1 MKQDFVPAKRASCAL
16 FAFPK
21 ALCDAVVMTLPHFEK
36 TETMKR
42 NFYFEAAVML
52 NRWHVA
58 NRLKELAGDEDRTE
72 QQQTDGDA
80 EHGSEDGGR
89 AIAKRGLATIISR
102 QPEIA
107 LCHDARLQRATNA
120 PR

>member
-1 MKQDFVPAKRASCAL
+1 
-16 FAFPK
+16 
-21 ALCDAVVMTLPHFEK
+21 MTLPHFEK
-36 TETMKR
+36 TETMKKD
-42 NFYFEAAVML
+42 FEFEAAVML

-58 NRLKELAGDEDRTE
+58 NRLKEFAGDEDRTE

-80 EHGSEDGGR
+80 EHRREDGGR
-89 AIAKRGLATIISR
+89 TIPKRDLAAIISG